1 MENYEKKYK
10 EALRKATKIHRDDNE
25 EIKHYME
32 VLFPELAESKD
43 ERIREKLIENF
54 KWFCGDY
61 PNTTKWG
68 KDDDMLVKDILI
80 WLEKQG
86 ENKFGQREECLDCQ
100 FNYSGECKGSCAL
113 QKSDLSEDEK
123 LTDDC
128 NFQYITD
135 MIERYSKYG
144 WDDEFSNDILN
155 WFKSLKNRIK

>member
-1 MENYEKKYK
+1 MENFEKKYK
-10 EALRKATKIHRDDNE
+10 DVLRKASKIHRDDNG

-32 VLFPELAESKD
+32 VLFPELAESED
-43 ERIREKLIENF
+43 DRIRKELLSVYKDSA
-54 KWFCGDY
+54 DY
-61 PNTTKWG
+61 IGEDSEWRNGITYKH
-68 KDDDMLVKDILI
+68 ILT

-128 NFQYITD
+128 NFKYITG
-135 MIERYSKYG
+135 MIERYSKYC
-144 WDDEFSNDILN
+144 WDDKFSNDILN